1 MLNKG
6 AVAPDFELA
15 DQQGEMTTLTQLLAN
30 GNVIVYFYPIDF
42 SPVCTAQACGFR
54 DNYAGAAKLGTQVVG
69 ISPQNV
75 ETHLRFSQLHS
86 LPFPLLADPKK
97 QAIRAYGV
105 DGPFGMGVRR
115 ASFLVNKDQVIVK
128 RVVSEFFVGSHTDL
142 LRETIN

>member
-6 AVAPDFELA
+6 AVAPDFKLA
-15 DQQGEMTTLTQLLAN
+15 DQHGALTSLSELLVA
-30 GNVIVYFYPIDF
+30 GNVVVYFYPIDF

-54 DNYAGAAKLGTQVVG
+54 DNYAGASDLGTQVVG
-69 ISPQNV
+69 ISPQGV
-75 ETHLRFSQLHS
+75 ETHLRFSQLHK
-86 LPFPLLADPKK
+86 LPFALLADPKK

-115 ASFLVNKDQVIVK
+115 ASFLVNQDQVIVK

-142 LRETIN
+142 LRETVN